1 MLSFLG
7 FAEVSRSVGEARV
20 ETESQQ
26 HQIHAGRAVRSRERR
41 DEGHAAAINDSCC
54 TKSEHEEGGP
64 AISFHAS
71 RSN

>member
-1 MLSFLG
+1 MPCNPVTLCRDL
-7 FAEVSRSVGEARV
+7 R
-20 ETESQQ
+20 
-26 HQIHAGRAVRSRERR
+26 RAVRSRERR
-41 DEGHAAAINDSCC
+41 DEGHDEGHATAINDGCC